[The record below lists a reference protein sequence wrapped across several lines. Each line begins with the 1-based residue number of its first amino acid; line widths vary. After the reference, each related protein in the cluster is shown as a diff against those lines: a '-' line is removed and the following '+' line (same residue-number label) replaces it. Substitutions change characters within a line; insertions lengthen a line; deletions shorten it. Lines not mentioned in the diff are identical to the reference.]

1 MSAPN
6 QRRCYVCVCVSLV
19 PAVCCRLSSR
29 MPAVVYDY
37 AIRAFSFRVLIA
49 LNIDDQ
55 RHHFNIVKVLLQ
67 VKIQPDY
74 VTILLIFTPNK
85 SIDLLSLNIV
95 NELMQTIKIL
105 RQ

>member
-1 MSAPN
+1 M
-6 QRRCYVCVCVSLV
+6 CVCVCARFACARCVLSFV
-19 PAVCCRLSSR
+19 AVHSKW
-29 MPAVVYDY
+29 PVVGCDDVVQT
-37 AIRAFSFRVLIA
+37 FSFRVRIA
-49 LNIDDQ
+49 LSIDDQ